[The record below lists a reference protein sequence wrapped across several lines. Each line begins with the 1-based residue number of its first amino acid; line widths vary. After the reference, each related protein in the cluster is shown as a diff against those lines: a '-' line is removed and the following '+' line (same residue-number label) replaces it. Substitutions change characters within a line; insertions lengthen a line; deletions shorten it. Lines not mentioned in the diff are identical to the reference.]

1 MTPEISE
8 DSPEV
13 EGLRALLQDD
23 LLRENSLLNMLP
35 VAVCV
40 CDADGFIKKYNKQA
54 ILLWGRVPAPGD
66 SSERFCG
73 SWRLYLP
80 DSTPISHA
88 ASPAAA
94 CLSDGLPRQMELIIE
109 RPDLSRITV
118 IVNITP
124 ITGQDGKIT
133 GMINCFH
140 DITKAGE
147 PRGLSQQQQITHKTH
162 HESVKVHNGFRELN
176 ISLDKKVEER
186 TADLNKIIEELRLSE
201 ERYHKMVEEVEDYAI
216 LLLSKEGIIQ
226 NWNRG
231 AERIKGYREAEVIG
245 KHFRIF
251 YTQEER
257 EQKLPEKLIEQAIQ
271 LGKALHEGWRVRKN
285 GTRFWASIVIT
296 ALHDVHNNVI
306 GFTKVTRDLTE
317 RKLAEEKINQYNLD
331 LEFQNREL
339 EQFAY
344 AAAHDMKE
352 PLRKIRFYNNLI
364 AETAGSLLPEK
375 EREYLHR
382 SIAAATR
389 MQKLIDDLLTYSRM
403 TPKSFE
409 SGQVDLEGCFR
420 EVLTMHQETI
430 QDTNAL
436 IETNPLPVINGIHFQ
451 ILQLLDNL
459 LGNALKYRHTERTP
473 HIRIKTTI
481 KNGADVYNRNAD
493 NSLHYL
499 ELTIEDN
506 GIGFDARYADKIFDL
521 FQRLHDKVNYSGT
534 GIGLAICRKVMQN
547 HKGFITA
554 HGEPEKGA
562 TFTAYFPVQQ
572 QQ

>member
-8 DSPEV
+8 DSLEV
-13 EGLRALLQDD
+13 EGLREIQLED

-35 VAVCV
+35 VAVCI
-40 CDADGFIKKYNKQA
+40 CNADGIIKKYNIQA
-54 ILLWGRVPAPGD
+54 IKLWGRVPVLGD
-66 SSERFCG
+66 KDERFCG
-73 SWRLYLP
+73 AWRLYQP
-80 DSTPISHA
+80 DGTPLLHA
-88 ASPAAA
+88 SGPAAA
-94 CLSDGLPRQMELIIE
+94 CLADGQPRHNVELIME
-109 RPDLSRITV
+109 RPDLSRISV
-118 IVNITP
+118 VVNIAP
-124 ITGQDGKIT
+124 ITDPEGKVT

-140 DITKAGE
+140 EVA
-147 PRGLSQQQQITHKTH
+147 KTASRENCVNEDH
-162 HESVKVHNGFRELN
+162 HESVKILSNAHNSFRELN
-176 ISLDKKVEER
+176 FSLEKKVEER
-186 TADLNKIIEELRLSE
+186 TADLNLIIEELRLSE

-216 LLLSKEGIIQ
+216 VLLSKEGIIQ

-257 EQKLPEKLIEQAIQ
+257 EKHLPEKLIDQAVQ

-296 ALHDVHNNVI
+296 ALHDSHNNVI

-352 PLRKIRFYNNLI
+352 PLRKIRFYNNLLL
-364 AETAGSLLPEK
+364 ETAANLLPEK
-375 EREYLHR
+375 EREYLER

-403 TPKSFE
+403 TPRSYE
-409 SGQVDLEGCFR
+409 CIQVDLEGCFR
-420 EVLTMHQETI
+420 EVLAMHHETI
-430 QDTNAL
+430 QDTNAI
-436 IETNPLPVINGIHFQ
+436 IESHNLPVINGIHFQ
-451 ILQLLDNL
+451 VLQLLDNL
-459 LGNALKYRHTERTP
+459 VGNALKYRHPERTP
-473 HIRIKTTI
+473 HIRIKTSV
-481 KNGADVYNRNAD
+481 KNGTDLYNRNAD
-493 NSLHYL
+493 NNVQYL

-521 FQRLHDKVNYSGT
+521 FQRLHDKANYSGT

-554 HGEPEKGA
+554 HGEPGKGA
-562 TFTAYFPVQQ
+562 TFTVYFPVQQ
-572 QQ
+572 LC